1 MASLVIKFDLVRKV
15 PICARWLI
23 FHFQCIN
30 VIFPRRMWT
39 ETIRE
44 KTEYHS
50 TYVESVVHFEIALIS
65 GYLGLFVLFI
75 R

>member
-1 MASLVIKFDLVRKV
+1 
-15 PICARWLI
+15 
-23 FHFQCIN
+23 
-30 VIFPRRMWT
+30 MWT

-65 GYLGLFVLFI
+65 GYLALFVLFI
-75 R
+75 T